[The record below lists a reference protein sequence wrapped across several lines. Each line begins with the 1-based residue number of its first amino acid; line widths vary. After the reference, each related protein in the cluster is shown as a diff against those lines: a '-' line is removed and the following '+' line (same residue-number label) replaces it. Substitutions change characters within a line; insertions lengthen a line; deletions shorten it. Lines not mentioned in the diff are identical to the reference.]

1 MPVQSESTAK
11 VTATPLGDLTVATGK
26 TVIVDPVIA
35 KIAGIAA
42 REVPGVFALGGGAA
56 RIVGAVRGALGNTD
70 LSQGV
75 KVEVGETQV
84 AADVTIVVEYPL
96 PLMGVAEAVR
106 AAVAAAITDLK
117 TAFDAAQSDPDVAAF
132 GAVGAA
138 GVPQPSIPAM
148 GQVWSDWGATQ
159 AALIAGSAG
168 DPTAAWQKMA
178 DSIAAKIKG

>member
-1 MPVQSESTAK
+1 MAVKSESAAT
-11 VTATPLGDLTVATGK
+11 VTTTPLGAVTVASGK

-56 RIVGAVRGALGNTD
+56 RVVGAIRDAMGNTD

-96 PLMGVAEAVR
+96 PLMAVAEQVR
-106 AAVAAAITDLK
+106 VAVAAAITDLIGMEVAEINV
-117 TAFDAAQSDPDVAAF
+117 TVTDVHIPGDENDAAISESRVA
-132 GAVGAA
+132 
-138 GVPQPSIPAM
+138 
-148 GQVWSDWGATQ
+148 
-159 AALIAGSAG
+159 
-168 DPTAAWQKMA
+168 
-178 DSIAAKIKG
+178 

>member
-1 MPVQSESTAK
+1 MAVQSESTAK
-11 VTATPLGDLTVATGK
+11 TIVTPANDLTVASGK

-35 KIAGIAA
+35 KIAGMAA

-106 AAVAAAITDLK
+106 AAVASAITDLVGMQVAEINV
-117 TAFDAAQSDPDVAAF
+117 TVTDVHIPGDENDAEAAATESRVA
-132 GAVGAA
+132 
-138 GVPQPSIPAM
+138 
-148 GQVWSDWGATQ
+148 
-159 AALIAGSAG
+159 
-168 DPTAAWQKMA
+168 
-178 DSIAAKIKG
+178 